1 MSRSYILLMN
11 RSLLTGLPFLPLCT
25 GVSVHISFCSQ
36 ESASPQLAR
45 RGKPKSLPVAPIV
58 VYLRHSPESCHNVSQ
73 RPEQI
78 PKPPT
83 RDSHITMAIKS
94 LDPRKPAAQK
104 NQHSAHEPFPLSSSK
119 APTHSL
125 RFDRM
130 LISTCEWLRTAVCSS
145 DSGPLLISQFSCPQR
160 SAPGPLHPS
169 QQGLEKTTYQLR
181 NLILSAIPQ
190 PSASQHFHQSFPQS
204 HTEGGSPKHSRALI
218 PRLLQQRPVRSSA
231 PARPKTGPRD
241 QNQFRK
247 LTGY

>member
-1 MSRSYILLMN
+1 MN

-104 NQHSAHEPFPLSSSK
+104 ISAFRPRTLPSVQFQSSNSQLAIRPDANQHLRMAPHSRLQQRQRAVAHLPVFLSAAVSTRPSPSLPAGVGKNNIPAAQSHTLCHPPTIRQSAFPSIIPPVPQRRRQSKTLTCTHSAASAAAPCPLVSSSSSK
-119 APTHSL
+119 NRPTRPESIQKTHWIL
-125 RFDRM
+125 
-130 LISTCEWLRTAVCSS
+130 T
-145 DSGPLLISQFSCPQR
+145 
-160 SAPGPLHPS
+160 SA
-169 QQGLEKTTYQLR
+169 
-181 NLILSAIPQ
+181 ILS
-190 PSASQHFHQSFPQS
+190 
-204 HTEGGSPKHSRALI
+204 
-218 PRLLQQRPVRSSA
+218 
-231 PARPKTGPRD
+231 
-241 QNQFRK
+241 
-247 LTGY
+247 